1 MLCNFVCFE
10 STVLWMCEQQ
20 VGERQLVVRQ
30 DTSTDSSLST
40 GCSGEEVQKI
50 LEATYKEFVSA
61 SVAKT
66 SLCQGVRS
74 VVEKTVRGVV
84 WSKFKFL
91 SDADM
96 RKLNVY
102 NAEGNCLGLILKTMN
117 REHCSVEEKVKFWK
131 QWGTTVRLKIGSMRT
146 TVSGMVKKELMEGIV
161 FLKRCVILS
170 LNFLFVLFVQFIF
183 VQLLFLRI

>member
-1 MLCNFVCFE
+1 M
-10 STVLWMCEQQ
+10 
-20 VGERQLVVRQ
+20 GERQLVLRQ

-50 LEATYKEFVSA
+50 LEATYTDFVDA

-74 VVEKTVRGVV
+74 IVEKTVRSVV

-91 SDADM
+91 SDGDM
-96 RKLNVY
+96 KRLNVY
-102 NAEGNCLGLILKTMN
+102 NSDGNCLGLILKAMN
-117 REHCSVEEKVKFWK
+117 REHCTIEEKVKFWK
-131 QWGTTVRLKIGSMRT
+131 QWGTTVRLKIASMRT

-161 FLKRCVILS
+161 FLETLCLFVVEFYDCFILLCFS
-170 LNFLFVLFVQFIF
+170 LFSFDFFLFNIIISF
-183 VQLLFLRI
+183 LLSNEREYKYR